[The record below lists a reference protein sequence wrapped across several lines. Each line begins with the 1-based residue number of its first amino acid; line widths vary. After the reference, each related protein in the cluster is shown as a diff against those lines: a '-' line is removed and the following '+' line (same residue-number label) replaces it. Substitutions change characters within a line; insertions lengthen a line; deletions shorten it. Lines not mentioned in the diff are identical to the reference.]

1 MNNTVVENLEE
12 AIKQL
17 RNSEE
22 YAKTKSIS
30 TREDIVGQCAVEIGC
45 LYGTIDS
52 VRFRLEAV
60 LHLIKLYENG
70 KG

>member
-1 MNNTVVENLEE
+1 MIDTVVENLEE

-30 TREDIVGQCAVEIGC
+30 TREDVLGQCAVEIGC